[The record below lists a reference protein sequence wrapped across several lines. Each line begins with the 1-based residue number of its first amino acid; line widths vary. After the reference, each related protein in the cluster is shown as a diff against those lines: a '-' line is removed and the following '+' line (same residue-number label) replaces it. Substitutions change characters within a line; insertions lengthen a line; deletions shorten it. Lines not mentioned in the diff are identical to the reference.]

1 MNPFTS
7 LAQPICSAFPGL
19 EAGDIGFG
27 TPPKPDLGDI
37 AVNLFSAA
45 RKLGMPPAKLAAEI
59 AGTVDFGPRVA
70 GARPA
75 GPYLNL
81 KLDRAAFARDIVGGV
96 LTRAAR
102 FGSNGLGMGK
112 TALIEHTSINP
123 NASPHVGRARN
134 AMIGDSLARLFRF
147 EGHEVTV
154 HYYVNDIGRQI
165 GLLVLVAAD
174 TQRLAFDQILELYV
188 AANRRAEEDEAFA
201 AQGYELLAKMEE
213 GDPETA
219 RRFRSVVDV
228 CLKGQ
233 LDVLGRLGIRYDAFD
248 YESAYLKD
256 PRLDPVLDAL
266 RAKGAL
272 FTDEEQRLVV
282 DLVKIGFPKNPDNEG
297 RYFVLMRANG
307 SSMYGC
313 RDLAYNIDKASHG
326 ASIDL
331 VVLGE
336 DHKLYQQQVSLI
348 LENAGH
354 QPPEPVYYAYILLK
368 EGKMSTRQ
376 GKVVL
381 LSEFLDRASALAAE
395 RVAEQCKELS
405 PEEQKAI
412 ADMVSVAAIRFSVL
426 RVNPNKNVTF
436 DMEANLSFTG
446 DTGPYIQYS
455 CARINSILRKYGQE
469 LSAATAEDFPLTTNA
484 EWALLLKLND
494 FPSIV
499 AGCLAQRTTAPIA
512 QYALEIAHLFTTFYH
527 ECPVLAAETPAMV
540 RARAQ
545 LCAAT
550 RQAISNALHILGI
563 EVPERM

>member
-1 MNPFTS
+1 MNPFFA
-7 LAQPICSAFPGL
+7 LAAPICEAFPGL
-19 EAGDIGFG
+19 EPADIGFG
-27 TPPKPDLGDI
+27 APPKLDLGDLALHLFI
-37 AVNLFSAA
+37 AG

-59 AGTVDFGPRVA
+59 AGKVNFGSRVVA
-70 GARPA
+70 ATPA

-81 KLDRAAFARDIVGGV
+81 KLDRGAFARDIVGGI
-96 LTRAAR
+96 LARANQY
-102 FGSNGLGMGK
+102 GSNGLGAGK

-165 GLLVLVAAD
+165 GLLVLAAAD
-174 TQRLAFDQILELYV
+174 RQHLAFSKILQLYV
-188 AANRRAEEDEAFA
+188 DANQRAEEDEEFA

-228 CLKGQ
+228 CLNGQ
-233 LDVLGRLGIRYDAFD
+233 LAVLGRLGIRYDAFD

-256 PRLDPVLDAL
+256 PRLEPVLDAL

-282 DLVKIGFPKNPDNEG
+282 DLSKIGYEPDEG

-313 RDLAYNIDKASHG
+313 RDLAYNIDKAEHG
-326 ASIDL
+326 KDIDL

-336 DHKLYQQQVSLI
+336 DHKLYQQQVSMI

-354 QPPEPVYYAYILLK
+354 KPPEAIYYAYILLK

-405 PEEQKAI
+405 PEEQRAI

-469 LSAATAEDFPLTTNA
+469 LPAATAQDFPLTTNA

-527 ECPVLAAETPAMV
+527 ECPVLTAETPAKV

-550 RQAISNALHILGI
+550 RQTVANALHILGI